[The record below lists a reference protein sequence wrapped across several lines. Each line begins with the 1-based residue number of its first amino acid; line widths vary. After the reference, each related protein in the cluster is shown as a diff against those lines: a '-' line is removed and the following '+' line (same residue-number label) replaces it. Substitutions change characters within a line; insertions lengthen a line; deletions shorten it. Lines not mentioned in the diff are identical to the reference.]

1 MTAPAKE
8 FVLRQIFKN
17 ISSLKEGEE
26 QSSPVEEHF
35 NVPWKTKVGRRNG
48 YLSYYLYCEQPKT
61 TEWSIVVERVARLFS
76 IGGKIYERKYTE
88 STFSSNIIYTGWGR
102 NEFIK
107 WEDLENNYMVDGDI
121 MIETYVKIK
130 KMTGIERKK
139 LKNFDASMSEFSD
152 VVLIVEDEKFYI
164 SKLFLASQSSYF
176 KSILMGKQEEIQ
188 KREVTLENCKSKDF
202 QYFLE
207 LIYGESPIDD
217 ETIDGILGLAD
228 VYDVPIAMRKCEEF
242 LIRDSEKTLKEKLR
256 LAKRYYLNKLKEN
269 CISKITTAADL
280 RSVFSYDF
288 NGMDPSVVGALLQ
301 KSIALLP

>member
-35 NVPWKTKVGRRNG
+35 NVPWKTKVGRKDG
-48 YLSYYLYCEQPKT
+48 HLTHFFYCEQPKT
-61 TEWSIVVERVARLFS
+61 TEWSITVDWEVRLFS
-76 IGGKIYERKYTE
+76 IGGKLYERKDTE
-88 STFSSNIIYTGWGR
+88 STYKSNSNYTGWGF
-102 NEFIK
+102 NFIK
-107 WEDLENNYMVDGDI
+107 WEDMEKSYMVDGDI
-121 MIETYVKIK
+121 MIETHVKIK

-139 LKNFDASMSEFSD
+139 LRNFDESMSEFSD

-217 ETIDGILGLAD
+217 ETIDGILGLAGI
-228 VYDVPIAMRKCEEF
+228 YDVPIAMRKCEEF

-256 LAKRYYLNKLKEN
+256 LAKRYDLNKLKEN

-288 NGMDPSVVGALLQ
+288 SEMDPSVVGALLQ